1 MANTTVTLTA
11 AMRSNL
17 TTLQATNN
25 LLDRTQERLATG
37 KKVNTALD
45 NPTNFF
51 SAAAHTTRANNLTN
65 RKDGMTEAVQAIK
78 ATNAGIE
85 GIKALLESANGI
97 IATAATASSSTYD
110 TLYTQF
116 NTIVGEINDLI
127 KDSKYKGTNFLDG
140 TAVSLDVIFNESGT
154 NKLTLQGFDAQ
165 FSMLLNSAV
174 SGESGT
180 AGGFSALAV
189 AIGGGSAATV
199 SSFAAGAATGGTG
212 GAGFSIA
219 ANLTAISNGITT
231 ALAVLEA
238 QSTKLASNLSIVNAR
253 LDFTNEMVNIEL
265 QGADNLTLADQNE
278 EGANMLMLQTRNQ
291 LGTTSLSLASQAAQ
305 GILRLF

>member
-1 MANTTVTLTA
+1 MANTQVTLTA

-17 TTLQATNN
+17 TTLQATAN

-51 SAAAHTTRANNLTN
+51 SAAAHTTRANNLTS

-78 ATNAGIE
+78 ATNAGID

-97 IATAATASSSTYD
+97 IATASTASSGFD
-110 TLYTQF
+110 TLADQF
-116 NTIVGEINDLI
+116 NTVISQINELI

-140 TAVSLDVIFNESGT
+140 TSVTLDVIFNESGT
-154 NKLTLQGFDAQ
+154 NKLTLTGFSGKLGDVLSSAAGLVDA
-165 FSMLLNSAV
+165 ATV
-174 SGESGT
+174 A
-180 AGGFSALAV
+180 AGGFSNLAANATNIANFVAGPALV
-189 AIGGGSAATV
+189 AGT
-199 SSFAAGAATGGTG
+199 AAGAAGL
-212 GAGFSIA
+212 S
-219 ANLTAISNGITT
+219 NSYNRTAISNGITA
-231 ALAVLEA
+231 ALAVLETQA
-238 QSTKLASNLSIVNAR
+238 TKLASNLSIVNAR
-253 LDFTNEMVNIEL
+253 LNFTNEVVNIER

>member
-1 MANTTVTLTA
+1 
-11 AMRSNL
+11 MRSNL
-17 TTLQATNN
+17 TTLQATNS
-25 LLDRTQERLATG
+25 LLDQTQTRLATG

-51 SAAAHTTRANNLTN
+51 SAAAHTTRANNLSS

-85 GIKALLESANGI
+85 GIKALLQSANGI
-97 IATAATASSSTYD
+97 IATASTASSASYE
-110 TLYTQF
+110 TLYSQF
-116 NTIVGEINDLI
+116 NTIVGEISDLI
-127 KDSKYKGTNFLDG
+127 GDSKYKGTNFLGG
-140 TAVSLDVIFNESGT
+140 TTVSLDVIFNESGT
-154 NKLTLQGFDAQ
+154 NKLTLQGFDGQ
-165 FSMLLNSAV
+165 FSALLASATTGTTGS
-174 SGESGT
+174 SGGFSLLAAAIDGGS
-180 AGGFSALAV
+180 AAGISAFVAGPAAGSAASGGFSA
-189 AIGGGSAATV
+189 
-199 SSFAAGAATGGTG
+199 
-212 GAGFSIA
+212 A

-231 ALAVLEA
+231 ALSVLEA
-238 QSTKLASNLSIVNAR
+238 QSTKLSSNLSIVNAR

-265 QGADNLTLADQNE
+265 SGADNLTLADQNE

>member
-1 MANTTVTLTA
+1 MANTSVTLTA

-17 TTLQATNN
+17 TTLQATAG

-85 GIKALLESANGI
+85 GIKSLLESANGI
-97 IATAATASSSTYD
+97 IATASTASSSSFD

-116 NTIVGEINDLI
+116 NTILGEVNDLI
-127 KDSKYKGTNFLDG
+127 QDSKYKGTNFLGG
-140 TAVSLDVIFNESGT
+140 TAISLDVIFNESGT
-154 NKLTLQGFDAQ
+154 NKLTLQGFDGQVSA
-165 FSMLLNSAV
+165 LLGSANTGV
-174 SGESGT
+174 TGT
-180 AGGFSALAV
+180 AGGFSLLAANV
-189 AIGGGSAATV
+189 AGGSAATV
-199 SSFAAGAATGGTG
+199 SLFAAGAAVGGTG

-219 ANLTAISNGITT
+219 ANLTGISNGITA
-231 ALAVLEA
+231 ALAVLES
-238 QSTKLASNLSIVNAR
+238 QSTKLSSNLSIVNAR

-265 QGADNLTLADQNE
+265 AGADNLTLADQNE

>member
-51 SAAAHTTRANNLTN
+51 SAAAHTTRASNLTN

-85 GIKALLESANGI
+85 GIKSLLESANGI
-97 IATAATASSSTYD
+97 IATASTASSTSYS

-127 KDSKYKGTNFLDG
+127 EDSKYKGTNFLGG

-174 SGESGT
+174 TGQTGS
-180 AGGFSALAV
+180 AGGFSLLAAAV
-189 AIGGGSAATV
+189 AGGSAATI
-199 SSFAAGAATGGTG
+199 SSFAASTGGNT
-212 GAGFSIA
+212 AVGFSIA
-219 ANLTAISNGITT
+219 ANLTAIGNGITA

-238 QSTKLASNLSIVNAR
+238 QSTKLSSNLSIVNAR

>member
-1 MANTTVTLTA
+1 MATQVTLTA

-97 IATAATASSSTYD
+97 IATASTASSSSYD
-110 TLYTQF
+110 TLYSQF

-127 KDSKYKGTNFLDG
+127 EDSKYKGTNFLGG
-140 TAVSLDVIFNESGT
+140 TTVSLDVVFNESGT
-154 NKLTLQGFDAQ
+154 NKLTLQGFDGQ
-165 FSMLLNSAV
+165 FSALLASATT
-174 SGESGT
+174 GT
-180 AGGFSALAV
+180 TGSSGGFSLLAA
-189 AIGGGSAATV
+189 AIDGGSAAAI
-199 SSFAAGAATGGTG
+199 SSFVAGAAAGSAANG
-212 GAGFSIA
+212 GFSLA

-231 ALAVLEA
+231 ALSVLEA
-238 QSTKLASNLSIVNAR
+238 QSTKLSSNLSIVNAR

-265 QGADNLTLADQNE
+265 SGADNLTLADQNE